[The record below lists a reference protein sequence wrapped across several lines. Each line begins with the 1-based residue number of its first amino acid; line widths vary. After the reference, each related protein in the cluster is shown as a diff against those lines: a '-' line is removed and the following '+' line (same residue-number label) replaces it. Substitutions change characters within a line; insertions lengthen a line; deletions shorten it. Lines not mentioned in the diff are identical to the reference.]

1 MGARTATPISCILR
15 IIAVAVSILRLWGS
29 YKTWPQ
35 SDLQVLFL
43 PLRRFALLSQLNDTH
58 VYQPTATKTLFDH
71 RFSTADSGSIHSLC
85 NLTAC
90 FSHYYY
96 RRLRLAHITT
106 SKQLRYRQLPPT
118 QRYSLLHHAMGML
131 VHDLQARA
139 LPVPPICGEL
149 FKIRR
154 REDRSGGGLHM

>member
-1 MGARTATPISCILR
+1 MGARTATPTSCILR
-15 IIAVAVSILRLWGS
+15 NIAVAVSILKLWGS

-43 PLRRFALLSQLNDTH
+43 PLRRSALLSQLNDTH

-71 RFSTADSGSIHSLC
+71 RFSTADPGSVHSLC
-85 NLTAC
+85 NLAAC
-90 FSHYYY
+90 FYHYSYCH
-96 RRLRLAHITT
+96 LRPAHITT
-106 SKQLRYRQLPPT
+106 SKQLHYRQLPSA
-118 QRYSLLHHAMGML
+118 QRYSLLHHAVGML
-131 VHDLQARA
+131 LHDLQARA